1 MKRYK
6 SSTPFWIALATVN
19 VLALI
24 YAINLIHAA
33 KTIGENFFATFALIG
48 VVFVLVVIDAVSIVV
63 MDGLDTG
70 EQAQSRA
77 SSPSA
82 YNVHRDNRIEH

>member
-1 MKRYK
+1 MKRRK
-6 SSTPFWIALATVN
+6 PRTPFWIALATIN
-19 VLALI
+19 ILALI
-24 YAINLIHAA
+24 YPISLIHAA

-63 MDGLDTG
+63 MDWLDTG
-70 EQAQSRA
+70 ERAQSRA
-77 SSPSA
+77 SSPNA